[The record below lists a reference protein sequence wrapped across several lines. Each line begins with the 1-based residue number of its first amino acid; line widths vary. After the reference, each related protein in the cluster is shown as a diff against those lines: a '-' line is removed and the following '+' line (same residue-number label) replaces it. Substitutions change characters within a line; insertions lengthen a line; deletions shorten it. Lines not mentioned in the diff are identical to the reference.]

1 MVEWTEDEFIDEDE
15 DDVPVEP
22 MDDFLVAGAFRFDFR
37 VVPEPPVDVR
47 LDFFADEEGAR
58 LDSCCF
64 DELRAPKKR
73 LKIFMVDA
81 GYLDRRLFETVF
93 GRC

>member
-1 MVEWTEDEFIDEDE
+1 MIGVWTEDEFIDE

-22 MDDFLVAGAFRFDFR
+22 MDDFLVTGAFRF
-37 VVPEPPVDVR
+37 VLKPPVDVR
-47 LDFFADEEGAR
+47 LDFFADEEGVR